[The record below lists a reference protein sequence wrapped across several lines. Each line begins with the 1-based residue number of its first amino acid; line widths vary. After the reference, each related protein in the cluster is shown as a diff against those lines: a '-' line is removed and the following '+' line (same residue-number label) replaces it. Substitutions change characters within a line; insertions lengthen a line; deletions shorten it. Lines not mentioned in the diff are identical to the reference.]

1 MSEFDLVIG
10 QGPVHFIGIGGISMS
25 GLAHILISRGI
36 KVTGSDQADSF
47 SVEKLRNLGAEIV
60 IPHSARVIGG
70 QSLVVYTAAISE
82 NNEELKE
89 ARRQK
94 IKTME
99 RGRFLGQLAKVYSN
113 TFAVSGTHGKTTS
126 TGMLASIMLAADKNP
141 TIHIGGEM
149 PAIGGNTRIGG
160 TEYFLMEACEYKNS
174 FHGFFPTSSLILNI
188 EADHLDFFKD
198 ISAVVASF
206 LTYCANV
213 SQEGTIVL
221 NADDAG
227 CRDLASKLGRKFT
240 AYTLDEAYS
249 PVNPSYENFDPAT
262 VYCAESLIFNQG
274 CGEFDVVRNG
284 EFIEKVRLNVPGTH
298 NVYNALGC
306 FALSH
311 LAGFHAS
318 DISNGLQ
325 QFTGTGRRF
334 EQKNNLKGI
343 CLIDDYAHHPTELI
357 ATLTTTRLLSQGRI
371 LCIFQP
377 HTYTRTKALFSDFVS
392 VLTKAD
398 LVVLVDIYAAREPDL
413 GQIHSRDLALA
424 INDAGGHAKYAASF
438 DEAAHLVLIEY
449 HEGDCI
455 LTLGAGDVNLAGEII
470 LNATIQSA
478 PAR

>member
-306 FALSH
+306 
-311 LAGFHAS
+311 
-318 DISNGLQ
+318 
-325 QFTGTGRRF
+325 
-334 EQKNNLKGI
+334 
-343 CLIDDYAHHPTELI
+343 
-357 ATLTTTRLLSQGRI
+357 
-371 LCIFQP
+371 
-377 HTYTRTKALFSDFVS
+377 
-392 VLTKAD
+392 
-398 LVVLVDIYAAREPDL
+398 
-413 GQIHSRDLALA
+413 
-424 INDAGGHAKYAASF
+424 
-438 DEAAHLVLIEY
+438 
-449 HEGDCI
+449 
-455 LTLGAGDVNLAGEII
+455 
-470 LNATIQSA
+470 
-478 PAR
+478 